1 MAHSMSAK
9 KRIRQN
15 EKRRER
21 NKAYK
26 SKMRTAIKKF
36 VQAAEA
42 NDIEKA
48 KELHYEAVKI
58 IAKLAQKGVIH
69 KNQAS
74 RRISRITLKLNSIKS
89 A

>member
-1 MAHSMSAK
+1 MAHTTSAK

-26 SKMRTAIKKF
+26 SEMRTAIKKF

-42 NDIEKA
+42 KDVEKA
-48 KELHYEAVKI
+48 VELHANAVKV
-58 IAKLAQKGVIH
+58 IAKLGQKGIIH

-74 RRISRITLKLNSIKS
+74 RRISRITLKLNSLKS